1 MSFILTDSKQRKRIL
16 GMALA
21 TVLATSAFAA
31 PVTSAFATE
40 SDPTTTITSPAPS
53 ASDAT
58 LKSYDFDLKKVAQH
72 NNATKDRVLGIVA
85 TTGKAPTAILNDGK
99 SDHHTVASEYVTV
112 EPGIYEITYSNADTV
127 KGVKVAFGTAYDK
140 SEVDGDIFGA
150 SNTAKTTS
158 IAVSVAGYKPTTAGD
173 KAVEKQTV
181 ELPEGAFINMTGA
194 DNSGILHLQQTKS
207 FVSTT
212 TPDKPAA
219 GVIESTGTDADTA
232 SSFKIA
238 AGDYTAKWDAK
249 DDKAADLTVRIFKT
263 TKTRSAT
270 DGSTPDY
277 IGTAKAD
284 GAVTWTDKDGKT
296 VDHVTIADDD
306 WIAVIGVGTVTFEA
320 YKATTPDPDQKP
332 EAKTY
337 TFNADADT
345 PFLGTLDQKGLT
357 EGNYVVGVIP
367 NAKDGSVT
375 ATIGEPGEDG
385 KFATP
390 VYTITYEAGS
400 AGKKFT
406 VHRVADNVDST
417 NQVIYLN
424 PSYVLDLQGGSLTFT
439 STTDHE
445 SWNGGADGDESLK
458 PIKTVDIDLT
468 KVEDA
473 NGDGSAI
480 LGVVPQAEGD
490 KLPSYVAPS
499 DDSSKDDSSKDDS
512 ASKDDTSKDDSAKAR
527 VIAETPDTTKPDTSD
542 PTVKPEEK
550 PDTTKKAGTYADQF
564 QALEPGI
571 YQVTFTASK
580 SELAKKS
587 VTGAW
592 FDKAETKD
600 GVFNAAEGAKSTP
613 LEVFDATL
621 KADESSPVVETLN
634 LTKGG
639 VLYLNGGA
647 DSGTVHLS
655 LMKKAEE
662 TPKPEEKPAG
672 DKLANTGVGV
682 IASVLGISALSGAGA
697 GAELLRRKR
706 RGE

>member
-40 SDPTTTITSPAPS
+40 TNPTTITTQTEEKAAAAGSITVAWKDLTDTTGFYATADATKLPQADGNAVKAIKAIGLGKYKVTYTATDTQPES
-53 ASDAT
+53 GSFTFISDAHAGT
-58 LKSYDFDLKKVAQH
+58 DGKVDFDSTKVEH
-72 NNATKDRVLGIVA
+72 INDIKSGESSKELDLTKGGMLVF
-85 TTGKAPTAILNDGK
+85 PK
-99 SDHHTVASEYVTV
+99 SDVENGTFTIVPVADE
-112 EPGIYEITYSNADTV
+112 
-127 KGVKVAFGTAYDK
+127 
-140 SEVDGDIFGA
+140 
-150 SNTAKTTS
+150 
-158 IAVSVAGYKPTTAGD
+158 
-173 KAVEKQTV
+173 
-181 ELPEGAFINMTGA
+181 
-194 DNSGILHLQQTKS
+194 
-207 FVSTT
+207 T
-212 TPDKPAA
+212 TPDKPAAA
-219 GVIESTGTDADTA
+219 GVIESTGTAADTA
-232 SSFKIA
+232 SSYKIA

-249 DDKAADLTVRIFKT
+249 DDKAADLIVRIFKT
-263 TKTRSAT
+263 AKTRSAT

-306 WIAVIGVGTVTFEA
+306 WIAVIGVGKVTFEA
-320 YKATTPDPDQKP
+320 YKATAPDPDTKP

-337 TFNADADT
+337 TFDADADT

-357 EGNYVVGVIP
+357 EGNYAVGVIP
-367 NAKDGSVT
+367 NAKDGSIT
-375 ATIGEPGEDG
+375 ATIGEPGADG
-385 KFATP
+385 KVATP

-417 NQVIYLN
+417 NQVIFLN
-424 PSYVLDLQGGSLTFT
+424 PSYVLDLQGGSLKFT

-480 LGVVPQAEGD
+480 LGVVPQSEGD

-499 DDSSKDDSSKDDS
+499 D
-512 ASKDDTSKDDSAKAR
+512 SKDDTSKDDASKDDASKDDTAKAR
-527 VIAETPDTTKPDTSD
+527 VAAETPDTTKPDTSD

-613 LEVFDATL
+613 LEVFDATE

-662 TPKPEEKPAG
+662 TPKPEEKPSG

-682 IASVLGISALSGAGA
+682 IASVLGVSALSGAGA

>member
-40 SDPTTTITSPAPS
+40 SDPTTTITTPAPS

-58 LKSYDFDLKKVAQH
+58 LKSYDFDLKKVTPH
-72 NNATKDRVLGIVA
+72 NNAAKDRVLGIVA
-85 TTGKAPTAILNDGK
+85 TTGKAPTAVLNDGT
-99 SDHHTVASEYVTV
+99 SGDHTVASEYRTV
-112 EPGIYEITYSNADTV
+112 EPGVYEITYSNPDTV
-127 KGVKVAFGTAYDK
+127 KGVKVAYGTAYDK
-140 SEVDGDIFGA
+140 SEVDNGIFGA
-150 SNTAKTTS
+150 PTSAKATN
-158 IAVSVAGYKPTTAGD
+158 IAVSIAGYKPITAGD

-181 ELPEGAFINMTGA
+181 ELPEGAFINMTSD
-194 DNSGILHLQQTKS
+194 DNSGILHLQETKS
-207 FVSTT
+207 LVAT
-212 TPDKPAA
+212 TPDKPAAA
-219 GVIESTGTDADTA
+219 GVIESTGTTDKPTTGTA

-249 DDKAADLTVRIFKT
+249 DDKAADLTIRIAKPA
-263 TKTRSAT
+263 KTRAASA
-270 DGSTPDY
+270 PADY
-277 IGTAKAD
+277 TGTAKAD
-284 GAVTWTDKDGKT
+284 GAVTWTDKDGKS
-296 VDHVTIADDD
+296 VDHVTLAADDT
-306 WIAVIGVGTVTFEA
+306 ISVIGVGTVTFET
-320 YKATTPDPDQKP
+320 YKATTPDPDTKP

-337 TFNADADT
+337 TFDADADT

-375 ATIGEPGEDG
+375 ATIGEPGKDG
-385 KFATP
+385 KVATP

-406 VHRVADNVDST
+406 VHHVADNVDST

-468 KVEDA
+468 KVKDA

-499 DDSSKDDSSKDDS
+499 D
-512 ASKDDTSKDDSAKAR
+512 SKDDTSKDDASKDDTAKAR

-542 PTVKPEEK
+542 PTVKPEET

-621 KADESSPVVETLN
+621 KADESSPVVETVN

-662 TPKPEEKPAG
+662 TPKQDEKPAG

>member
-40 SDPTTTITSPAPS
+40 TNPTTITTQTEEKAAAAGSITVAWKDLTDTTGFYATADATKLPQADGNAVKAIKAIGLGKYKVTYTATDTQPES
-53 ASDAT
+53 GSFTFISDAHAGEDG
-58 LKSYDFDLKKVAQH
+58 KVDFDSTKVEH
-72 NNATKDRVLGIVA
+72 INDIKSGESSKELDLTKGGMLVF
-85 TTGKAPTAILNDGK
+85 PK
-99 SDHHTVASEYVTV
+99 SDVENGTFTIVPVAD
-112 EPGIYEITYSNADTV
+112 EI
-127 KGVKVAFGTAYDK
+127 
-140 SEVDGDIFGA
+140 
-150 SNTAKTTS
+150 
-158 IAVSVAGYKPTTAGD
+158 
-173 KAVEKQTV
+173 
-181 ELPEGAFINMTGA
+181 
-194 DNSGILHLQQTKS
+194 
-207 FVSTT
+207 
-212 TPDKPAA
+212 TPDKPAAA
-219 GVIESTGTDADTA
+219 GVIESTGTAADTA
-232 SSFKIA
+232 SSYKIA

-249 DDKAADLTVRIFKT
+249 DDKAADLIVRIFKT
-263 TKTRSAT
+263 AKTRSAT

-306 WIAVIGVGTVTFEA
+306 WIAVIGVGKVTFEA
-320 YKATTPDPDQKP
+320 YKATTPDPDTKP

-337 TFNADADT
+337 TFDADADT
-345 PFLGTLDQKGLT
+345 PFLGALDQKGLT
-357 EGNYVVGVIP
+357 EGNYAVGVIP
-367 NAKDGSVT
+367 NAKDGSIT
-375 ATIGEPGEDG
+375 ATIGEPGADG
-385 KFATP
+385 KVATP

-417 NQVIYLN
+417 NQVIFLN
-424 PSYVLDLQGGSLTFT
+424 PSYVLDLQGGSLKFT

-480 LGVVPQAEGD
+480 LGVVPQSEGD

-499 DDSSKDDSSKDDS
+499 D
-512 ASKDDTSKDDSAKAR
+512 SKDDTSKDDASKDDASKDDTAKAR
-527 VIAETPDTTKPDTSD
+527 VAAETPDTTKPDTSD

-613 LEVFDATL
+613 LEVFDAAL
-621 KADESSPVVETLN
+621 KADESSPVVETVN

-662 TPKPEEKPAG
+662 TPKPEEKPSG

-682 IASVLGISALSGAGA
+682 IASVLGVSALSGAGA